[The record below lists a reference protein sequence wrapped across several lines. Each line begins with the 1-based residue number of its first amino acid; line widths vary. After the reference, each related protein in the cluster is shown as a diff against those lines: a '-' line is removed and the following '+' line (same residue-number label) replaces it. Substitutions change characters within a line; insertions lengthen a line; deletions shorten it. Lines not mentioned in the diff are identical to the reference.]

1 MTNQINNTNSGK
13 VNENKASRASMVD
26 GVVIPLA
33 FDSGNAAPAVRP
45 RVSNTE
51 VSVDYTPFEEED
63 KNVTAEGVFTVNK
76 PVTCTS
82 SARQSA
88 ASTIIVASSIKATA
102 KRVSVKRKKKTAVRA
117 KKAKKRSTEVLES
130 LDSAF
135 SALIKH
141 EGRNKRCRRS
151 RKSVV
156 STDESNSDDSES
168 SEESSSEE
176 SHISTSESESDFE
189 VEKPIKKM
197 TKTSAAVK
205 ESLDWKAVDFATRC
219 IRSSFQNF
227 SRFCG
232 DDPNP
237 KVNAEQYS
245 DFKRRITNVQKHGI
259 FPPDCFEKA
268 LKICINEFI
277 GGHVAK
283 VINNA
288 IHRHDSMTQALEI
301 LAIQFNSK
309 YTLRDRLLDAL
320 SGDFFTDRNTSLFAL
335 STKCD
340 QWLEIIDIT
349 ANMTKD
355 EFFIELMKCQCSGR
369 DTLQHI
375 ATLPKTITPLD
386 FIRSMTEFSTKR
398 LNSLTNTGRGTPAVQ
413 TSSAVTSSRKRG
425 HRKRNKFSKLSSDHG
440 EAFR

>member
-1 MTNQINNTNSGK
+1 MTNQIKNTNSGK
-13 VNENKASRASMVD
+13 VNEDKASRANMID
-26 GVVIPLA
+26 GVVTLLA
-33 FDSGNAAPAVRP
+33 SDPGNATPAVRP
-45 RVSNTE
+45 MVSNTD

-63 KNVTAEGVFTVNK
+63 ENVSAESVFTVNK

-130 LDSAF
+130 LDSAV
-135 SALIKH
+135 STLVKQI
-141 EGRNKRCRRS
+141 GQGKRSKRS
-151 RKSVV
+151 RGS
-156 STDESNSDDSES
+156 SDESNSDDSES
-168 SEESSSEE
+168 SEDLSSEE

-189 VEKPIKKM
+189 VEKPIKKK
-197 TKTSAAVK
+197 TNTSAAVK

-219 IRSSFQNF
+219 IRSSFQNV

-237 KVNAEQYS
+237 RVNAEQYS

-375 ATLPKTITPLD
+375 ATLPKTMTPLD

-398 LNSLTNTGRGTPAVQ
+398 LNSLINTGRDTPAVQ
-413 TSSAVTSSRKRG
+413 TSAVVTSSRKRG
-425 HRKRNKFSKLSSDHG
+425 HRKRNKFSKLSSGHG

>member
-63 KNVTAEGVFTVNK
+63 KNVTAEGVFTVNE

-82 SARQSA
+82 SARQSV
-88 ASTIIVASSIKATA
+88 ASTIIVASSMKATT
-102 KRVSVKRKKKTAVRA
+102 KRISVKRKKKTAVRT
-117 KKAKKRSTEVLES
+117 KQAKKRSREVLES
-130 LDSAF
+130 LASAL
-135 SALIKH
+135 SALIKQ
-141 EGRNKRCRRS
+141 EGRNKRSKRS

-156 STDESNSDDSES
+156 STEESNSDDSES
-168 SEESSSEE
+168 SEDSSSEE

-189 VEKPIKKM
+189 VEKPIKKK

-205 ESLDWKAVDFATRC
+205 ESLDWEAVKVATRYL
-219 IRSSFQNF
+219 RSSFQNV

-237 KVNAEQYS
+237 RVNAEHYR

-259 FPPDCFEKA
+259 FPPDCFESA
-268 LKICINEFI
+268 LTMCINDFL
-277 GGHVAK
+277 GGYVAK
-283 VINNA
+283 TVSYA
-288 IHRHDSMTQALEI
+288 IDRNKPMTQVLEI
-301 LAIQFNSK
+301 LDVQFLGR

-320 SGDFFTDRNTSLFAL
+320 SGDFVTDRNTSLFA
-335 STKCD
+335 SSAKCD

-349 ANMTKD
+349 ANMSKD
-355 EFFIELMKCQCSGR
+355 EFLIELMKSQCSGR

-398 LNSLTNTGRGTPAVQ
+398 LKSLINTGRGTPAVQ
-413 TSSAVTSSRKRG
+413 TSAVVTSSRKRG
-425 HRKRNKFSKLSSDHG
+425 HRKRNKFLKFSSGHG